1 MLINGSLAGK
11 YCALRN
17 INVSDA
23 EFIVSLR
30 KDNERNQFLNA
41 IQPDFFVQSE
51 YIESQRDSIN
61 NIYLVIED
69 LQHNKVGTVKI
80 TDIDTNRPSW
90 GSWAIVP
97 GTNPR
102 IGPESA
108 ILTYKII
115 AELSSFDNVV
125 FTVSIGNE
133 SVRRFHERCGASVT
147 KTTDIEYEMSITR
160 DAILLLL

>member
-1 MLINGSLAGK
+1 MLIDRSLAGK
-11 YCALRN
+11 YCTLRN

-30 KDNERNQFLNA
+30 KDNVRNQFLNA
-41 IQPDFFVQSE
+41 IQPEVLVQSE
-51 YIESQRDSIN
+51 YIESQRNSKN

-80 TDIDTNRPSW
+80 TEIDTYRPTW

-108 ILTYKII
+108 ILTYKVITQ
-115 AELSSFDNVV
+115 LSNCDIVA

-133 SVRRFHERCGASVT
+133 SVRRFHERCGATVT

-160 DAILLLL
+160 DAILLLH